1 MAKNQHPEWLTP
13 ILPQKSQ
20 ADRVRLRRF
29 SALSALLHTVVLFI
43 CLIWTGDRLMQQ
55 PARVITV
62 DLGHVEPSRPRLA
75 PAPTPLPKPAP
86 VPLLPRPAVK
96 RPAPAVLP
104 ATARPQAS
112 LPAQPSATVTP
123 TANAT
128 QTVPSAVAPQG
139 VPSVMPARPATG
151 AAPAKSG
158 PAVAA
163 PLPAP
168 TVSGATGGTGR
179 TANSADIRARYL
191 QRCRGLI
198 ERYKEYPVMARKGM
212 IEGTVVIR
220 GSLGRD
226 GSLRQCGVTRT
237 SGSHLLDN
245 AALRAVKTVERF
257 PPVPPEL
264 LGNELIFELPITFK
278 LSDG

>member
-1 MAKNQHPEWLTP
+1 MAKNQLPEWLTP

-29 SALSALLHTVVLFI
+29 SALSALLHTVVLAI

-62 DLGHVEPSRPRLA
+62 DLGHVEPSRPRPA
-75 PAPTPLPKPAP
+75 PAPAPLPKPVP
-86 VPLLPRPAVK
+86 VTQPTRPTSK
-96 RPAPAVLP
+96 RTAPAALP
-104 ATARPQAS
+104 ATTRPQAS
-112 LPAQPSATVTP
+112 LPAPPSATVAP
-123 TANAT
+123 AANVS
-128 QTVPSAVAPQG
+128 QTVPAAVAAQSI
-139 VPSVMPARPATG
+139 PSMPARPATG
-151 AAPAKSG
+151 AAPGKSG
-158 PAVAA
+158 PAAA
-163 PLPAP
+163 PSLPAP
-168 TVSGATGGTGR
+168 AVAGATGGTGR
-179 TANSADIRARYL
+179 TTNIADIRAGYL

-212 IEGTVVIR
+212 IQGTVVIR

-245 AALRAVKTVERF
+245 AALRAVKTVELF

-264 LGNELIFELPITFK
+264 PGNELIFELPITFK
-278 LSDG
+278 LSDE